1 MFEALLATTSS
12 EGLKALGQREQRSYE
27 LITDAVREK
36 FGPRHAA
43 LFGEFVATAHGDHY
57 DWYSSIA
64 GKARRFDALDA
75 AEQEAAR
82 AVLDQLSSDIAAE
95 AERLRNNRSLD
106 DLRLGEAL
114 ANALRVPDDTYIH
127 VVETSDGPQPVLVNW
142 AWVSDEQSAVRG
154 VLTGTASRP
163 KPSPAAAGAVPI
175 AAAPGAA
182 AGAAQAET
190 TTEERPRSLA
200 WLWWLIGLGWLLLAI
215 LLTIIVLLLVR
226 PCALNFGPWFGNCP
240 PGVEQASPEAARF
253 AELQS
258 QIGSIERQIGEA
270 DRACQPMPPAEVPAG
285 QEAVSEIDPEL
296 AERMERSGATRGE
309 LTFTLAWD
317 TVADLDLHVTCP
329 EGAKIWYRE
338 RNVCG
343 GALDVDSNAGGGR
356 QTDPIENIYFETP
369 PAGTY
374 DILVDLYAVQGSTP
388 TQDFRLTIQD
398 GDKTQ
403 TMEGTLS
410 PGATEWSTTYQ
421 RTGQL

>member
-12 EGLKALGQREQRSYE
+12 EGLRALGQREQRSYE
-27 LITDAVREK
+27 LITDAVRSK

-57 DWYSSIA
+57 DWYSPVA
-64 GKARRFDALDA
+64 GKARRLDTLGP
-75 AEQEAAR
+75 AELQAAR
-82 AVLDQLSSDIAAE
+82 QVLEHLSSDIAGE

-114 ANALRVPDDTYIH
+114 ANALRVPDDSYVYVI
-127 VVETSDGPQPVLVNW
+127 ETSDGPQPVLVNW

-154 VLTGTASRP
+154 VLTGTANRP
-163 KPSPAAAGAVPI
+163 KAASSPAVASAVPTG
-175 AAAPGAA
+175 GAA
-182 AGAAQAET
+182 AGVAQAEADT
-190 TTEERPRSLA
+190 QQRPRSLA

-240 PGVEQASPEAARF
+240 ASMEQASPEAARF

-258 QIGSIERQIGEA
+258 QIASIERQIAEA
-270 DRACQPMPPAEVPAG
+270 DRACQPALPLDGTAE
-285 QEAVSEIDPEL
+285 EAVSAIDPEL

-309 LTFTLAWD
+309 LTFTLVWD

-329 EGAKIWYRE
+329 QGAKIWYRQ
-338 RNVCG
+338 RNACNG
-343 GALDVDSNAGGGR
+343 YLDVDSNAGGGR
-356 QTDPIENIYFETP
+356 ADPIENVYFETP
-369 PAGTY
+369 DAGTY
-374 DILVDLYAVQGSTP
+374 DIMIDLYAVQGSTP

-398 GDKTQ
+398 GDETQ
-403 TMEGTLS
+403 TMNGTLS
-410 PGATEWSTTYQ
+410 PGATQWSTTYQ